1 MSSNQVDAHPYDGV
15 VDDPR
20 ANRFRPQKMRTKA
33 RSQFNFL
40 IARGRLVGG
49 LFHSAGTFAPYVE
62 IHHIVPL
69 TDDGE
74 DTIDNM
80 ACLRAIIARCTW
92 GLRVTAINLRP
103 RHMVAG
109 NKALTEV
116 LEELDDARAGEP
128 LLSIAVILTGIASC
142 LTGFHNFFDAI
153 L

>member
-1 MSSNQVDAHPYDGV
+1 
-15 VDDPR
+15 
-20 ANRFRPQKMRTKA
+20 MRTKA

-80 ACLRAIIARCTW
+80 ACLRPAHHCEVH
-92 GLRVTAINLRP
+92 LRLAETAINLRP
-103 RHMVAG
+103 QPIVAG
-109 NKALTEV
+109 HKALTEF
-116 LEELDDARAGEP
+116 LEELAKDERR
-128 LLSIAVILTGIASC
+128 LC
-142 LTGFHNFFDAI
+142 N
-153 L
+153 

>member
-80 ACLRAIIARCTW
+80 ACPRPARHCEVHL
-92 GLRVTAINLRP
+92 GRQLSIYVLI
-103 RHMVAG
+103 VAG
-109 NKALTEV
+109 HKALTEF
-116 LEELDDARAGEP
+116 LEELAKDERR
-128 LLSIAVILTGIASC
+128 LC
-142 LTGFHNFFDAI
+142 N
-153 L
+153 